1 MTNDVDTTA
10 EERTGGR
17 HPLHVGHLVMGLAFV
32 GVVVIWLLGAVANVS
47 GDDLQWLVPVPF
59 LLAGGLGVLALLL
72 SGRRR
77 TT

>member
-1 MTNDVDTTA
+1 MKNDVDTTA

-32 GVVVIWLLGAVANVS
+32 GVVVIWLLGDVADVA

-59 LLAGGLGVLALLL
+59 LLAGGLGLAAAVLA
-72 SGRRR
+72 GRRGR
-77 TT
+77 